1 MRRIIGAVAVL
12 IGLAAPARAG
22 IEQGLAAYL
31 RGDFAAAEREYR
43 QLAEN
48 GDAAAQF
55 GLGLLYHFGEGV
67 KQDHAEAVR
76 WYR

>member
-1 MRRIIGAVAVL
+1 MRRIIRAFGVL
-12 IGLAAPARAG
+12 IGLASPAWAG

-31 RGDFAAAEREYR
+31 RGDFGAAEREYR

-67 KQDHAEAVR
+67 PQDRVEAVR
-76 WYR
+76 